1 MILTNKNLSETIEDF
16 LVYQKS
22 IRNLSDNT
30 IESYKKNLIY
40 LNDYVAQKYSLH
52 NDKVLLENI
61 SLQDLRFC
69 VGCLSKEKKSPAS
82 INQFIAAVRTFFA
95 YCRKFEYI
103 KSNPAL
109 ELKTVKIPKRI
120 PRYMTEEEVDNLC
133 NEPTEK
139 ELLWLERDK
148 ALFEMMYSSGCRV
161 SEIGEIKF
169 SDLSSDYS
177 SAIVL
182 GKGSK
187 QRRVFFSKEAQLSFK
202 EYLLSKN
209 AKFPSLKNSEYI
221 FVNQKGTKLSIRG
234 IRYIVSR
241 YSSFE
246 GTNKPVSP
254 HAFRHTFATTMLSN
268 GADIRVVQEMLGH
281 SSISTTQRYTH
292 ITKKKLIE
300 TYNLSHPH
308 GEVPEVYEE
317 QDKSEKN

>member
-1 MILTNKNLSETIEDF
+1 MIATNKNLSETIDDF

-40 LNDYVAQKYSLH
+40 LNDYVAQKYSVQ
-52 NDKVLLENI
+52 NDAVLLENI

-69 VGCLSKEKKSPAS
+69 VGCLSKEKMSPAT
-82 INQFIAAVRTFFA
+82 INQFIASVRTFFA
-95 YCRKFEYI
+95 YCKRYDYI

-109 ELKTVKIPKRI
+109 ELKTVKLPKRI
-120 PRYMTEEEVDNLC
+120 PRYMTEEEVNSLC
-133 NEPTEK
+133 DTPEEK
-139 ELLWLERDK
+139 KLLWQERDK
-148 ALFEMMYSSGCRV
+148 ALFEMFYSSGCRV
-161 SEIGEIKF
+161 SEIAQLKF
-169 SDLSSDYS
+169 SDLSSDFS

-187 QRRVFFSKEAQLSFK
+187 QRRVFFSKEAQISFK
-202 EYLLSKN
+202 DYLLSRK
-209 AKFPSLKNSEYI
+209 ARFPNLQDEDFI
-221 FVNQKGTKLSIRG
+221 FVNQKGTKLSVRG
-234 IRYIVSR
+234 ITFIVSK

-292 ITKKKLIE
+292 ITQKKLIE
-300 TYNLSHPH
+300 TYNQAHPH
-308 GEVPEVYEE
+308 GEVPENNDE
-317 QDKSEKN
+317 N

>member
-1 MILTNKNLSETIEDF
+1 VIATNKNLSETIDDF

-40 LNDYVAQKYSLH
+40 LNDYVAQKYSVQ
-52 NDKVLLENI
+52 NDAVLLENI

-69 VGCLSKEKKSPAS
+69 VGCLSKEKMSPAT
-82 INQFIAAVRTFFA
+82 INQFIASVRTFFA
-95 YCRKFEYI
+95 YCKRYDYI

-109 ELKTVKIPKRI
+109 ELKTVKLPKRI
-120 PRYMTEEEVDNLC
+120 PRYMTEEEVNSLC
-133 NEPTEK
+133 DTPEEK
-139 ELLWLERDK
+139 KLLWQERDK
-148 ALFEMMYSSGCRV
+148 ALFEMFYSSGCRV
-161 SEIGEIKF
+161 SEIAQLKF
-169 SDLSSDYS
+169 SDLSKDYS

-187 QRRVFFSKEAQLSFK
+187 QRRVFFSKEAQTSFK
-202 EYLLSKN
+202 EYLLSRK
-209 AKFPSLKNSEYI
+209 ARFPNLQDEDFI
-221 FVNQKGTKLSIRG
+221 FVNQKGTKLSVRG
-234 IRYIVSR
+234 ITFIVSK

-292 ITKKKLIE
+292 ITQKKLIE

-308 GEVPEVYEE
+308 GEVPENNEE
-317 QDKSEKN
+317 N

>member
-1 MILTNKNLSETIEDF
+1 MATNKNLSETIDDF

-40 LNDYVAQKYSLH
+40 LNDYVAQKYLVQ

-69 VGCLSKEKKSPAS
+69 VGCLSKDKKSPAS
-82 INQFIAAVRTFFA
+82 INQFIASVRTFFA

-120 PRYMTEEEVDNLC
+120 PRYMTEEEVNSLC
-133 NEPTEK
+133 DVPEEK
-139 ELLWLERDK
+139 QLLWQERDK
-148 ALFEMMYSSGCRV
+148 ALFEMMYSSGCRI
-161 SEIGEIKF
+161 SEIAQLKF
-169 SDLSSDYS
+169 SDLSKDYS

-187 QRRVFFSKEAQLSFK
+187 QRRVFFSKEAQTSFK
-202 EYLLSKN
+202 EYLLSRKSR
-209 AKFPSLKNSEYI
+209 FTSLSEENYI
-221 FVNQKGTKLSIRG
+221 FVNQKGEKLSVRG
-234 IRYIVSR
+234 IRFIVSK

-254 HAFRHTFATTMLSN
+254 HAFRHTFATTMLTN

-292 ITKKKLIE
+292 ITQKKLVE
-300 TYNLSHPH
+300 TYNQSHPH
-308 GEVPEVYEE
+308 GEVPENIDET
-317 QDKSEKN
+317 EK

>member
-1 MILTNKNLSETIEDF
+1 MITTNKNLSETIDDF

-40 LNDYVAQKYSLH
+40 LNDYVAQKYSLQ
-52 NDKVLLENI
+52 NDAVLLENI

-69 VGCLSKEKKSPAS
+69 VGCLSKEKMSPAS
-82 INQFIAAVRTFFA
+82 INQFIASVRTFFA

-109 ELKTVKIPKRI
+109 ELKTVKIPKKI
-120 PRYMTEEEVDNLC
+120 PRYMTEEEVNSLC
-133 NEPTEK
+133 DTPEEK
-139 ELLWLERDK
+139 QLLWQERDK

-161 SEIGEIKF
+161 SEIGQLKF

-187 QRRVFFSKEAQLSFK
+187 QRRVFFSKEAQRSFK
-202 EYLLSKN
+202 EYLLSRKARFPESKN
-209 AKFPSLKNSEYI
+209 EDYI
-221 FVNQKGTKLSIRG
+221 FVNQKGTKLSVRG
-234 IRYIVSR
+234 ITYIVSK

-292 ITKKKLIE
+292 ITQKKLIE

-308 GEVPEVYEE
+308 GEVPENYDET
-317 QDKSEKN
+317 

>member
-1 MILTNKNLSETIEDF
+1 MIATNKNLSETIDDF

-40 LNDYVAQKYSLH
+40 LNDYVAQKYSVQ
-52 NDKVLLENI
+52 NDAVLLENI

-69 VGCLSKEKKSPAS
+69 VGCLSKDTKSPAT
-82 INQFIAAVRTFFA
+82 INQFIASVRTFFA
-95 YCRKFEYI
+95 YCKRYDYV

-109 ELKTVKIPKRI
+109 ELKTVKLPKRI
-120 PRYMTEEEVDNLC
+120 PRYMTEEEVNSLC
-133 NEPTEK
+133 DTPEEK
-139 ELLWLERDK
+139 KLLWQERDK
-148 ALFEMMYSSGCRV
+148 ALFEMFYSSGCRV
-161 SEIGEIKF
+161 SEIAQLKF
-169 SDLSSDYS
+169 SDLSSDFS

-187 QRRVFFSKEAQLSFK
+187 QRRVFFSKEAQTSFK
-202 EYLLSKN
+202 EYLLSKK
-209 AKFPSLKNSEYI
+209 ARFPSITEENYI
-221 FVNQKGTKLSIRG
+221 FVNQKGEKLSVRG
-234 IRYIVSR
+234 ISFIVSK

-292 ITKKKLIE
+292 ITQKKLIE
-300 TYNLSHPH
+300 TYNQAHPH
-308 GEVPEVYEE
+308 GEVPENN
-317 QDKSEKN
+317 DKN

>member
-1 MILTNKNLSETIEDF
+1 VIATNKNLSETIDDF

-40 LNDYVAQKYSLH
+40 LNDYVAQKYSVQ
-52 NDKVLLENI
+52 NDAVLLENI

-69 VGCLSKEKKSPAS
+69 VGCLSKEKMSPAT
-82 INQFIAAVRTFFA
+82 INQFIASVRTFFA
-95 YCRKFEYI
+95 YCKRYDYI

-109 ELKTVKIPKRI
+109 ELETVKLPKRI
-120 PRYMTEEEVDNLC
+120 PRYMTEEEVNSLC
-133 NEPTEK
+133 DTPEEK
-139 ELLWLERDK
+139 KLLWQERDK
-148 ALFEMMYSSGCRV
+148 ALFEMFYSSGCRV
-161 SEIGEIKF
+161 SEIAQLKF
-169 SDLSSDYS
+169 SDLSKDYS

-187 QRRVFFSKEAQLSFK
+187 QRRVFFSKEAQTSFK
-202 EYLLSKN
+202 EYLLSRK
-209 AKFPSLKNSEYI
+209 ARFPNLQDEDFI
-221 FVNQKGTKLSIRG
+221 FVNQKGTKLSVRG
-234 IRYIVSR
+234 ITFIVSK

-292 ITKKKLIE
+292 ITQKKLIE
-300 TYNLSHPH
+300 TYNQAHPH
-308 GEVPEVYEE
+308 GEVPENNDE
-317 QDKSEKN
+317 N